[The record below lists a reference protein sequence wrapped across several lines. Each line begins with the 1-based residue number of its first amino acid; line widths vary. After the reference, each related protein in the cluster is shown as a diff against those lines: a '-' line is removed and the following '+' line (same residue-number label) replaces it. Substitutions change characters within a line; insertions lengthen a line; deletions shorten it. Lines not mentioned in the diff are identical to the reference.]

1 VDRTYRAG
9 IEARLRADLSPE
21 HWRLVK
27 TLLRLQD
34 EEADSQHLR
43 EIESLL
49 GGLQGRFRAI
59 PIIDT
64 ADEIIAAFSN

>member
-1 VDRTYRAG
+1 MDGTYRSA

-34 EEADSQHLR
+34 EEADAEHLCETQR
-43 EIESLL
+43 LL
-49 GGLQGRFRAI
+49 DGLQTQFRSI
-59 PIIDT
+59 PIIDA
-64 ADEIIAAFSN
+64 ADEIIAALSN